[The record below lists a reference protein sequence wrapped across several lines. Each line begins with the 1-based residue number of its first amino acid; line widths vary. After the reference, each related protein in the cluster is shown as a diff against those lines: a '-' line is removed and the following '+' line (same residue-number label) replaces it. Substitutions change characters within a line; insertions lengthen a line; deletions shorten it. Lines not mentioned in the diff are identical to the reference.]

1 MIPCK
6 QGYTKCSI
14 CVVDENAIITDD
26 SKITQIAAANG
37 IEALLVDKGLATLD
51 GFKYGF
57 IGGSSFK
64 IDKNKVAFTG
74 MIRNT
79 YERNKIESFL
89 SKRGIEAVY
98 LTEDELFD
106 IGSAIPLTEEIE

>member
-1 MIPCK
+1 
-6 QGYTKCSI
+6 
-14 CVVDENAIITDD
+14 
-26 SKITQIAAANG
+26 
-37 IEALLVDKGLATLD
+37 
-51 GFKYGF
+51 
-57 IGGSSFK
+57 
-64 IDKNKVAFTG
+64 